1 MANVIED
8 HYRRCDEIVGNAMA
22 AADDQTLF
30 IVLSDHGFSTFRRGV
45 HLNGWL
51 HERPSNQKRMEAS
64 HVQLHRM
71 EFSVGAGWLGYE
83 SLSENG
89 RDIYHMLRQRY
100 GFDKWDCWKQ
110 DADGEWIDG
119 DLVAQS

>member
-1 MANVIED
+1 M
-8 HYRRCDEIVGNAMA
+8 G
-22 AADDQTLF
+22 
-30 IVLSDHGFSTFRRGV
+30 
-45 HLNGWL
+45 
-51 HERPSNQKRMEAS
+51 
-64 HVQLHRM
+64 
-71 EFSVGAGWLGYE
+71 FSVGAWLGYE